1 MTRVCFY
8 QVNSLMVLAILPL
21 LISSTFLLD
30 NYERVPSLRSGT
42 CGFSSGN
49 LFLSFFIQIPTKFG
63 NYQYVT

>member
-1 MTRVCFY
+1 
-8 QVNSLMVLAILPL
+8 MVLAILPL